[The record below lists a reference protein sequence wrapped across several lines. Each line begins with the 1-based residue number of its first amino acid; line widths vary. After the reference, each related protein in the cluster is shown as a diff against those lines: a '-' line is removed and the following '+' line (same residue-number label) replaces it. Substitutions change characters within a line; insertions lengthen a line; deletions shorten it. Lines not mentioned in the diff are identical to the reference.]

1 MKNLFK
7 LYSEEE
13 FEIRNENLVE
23 NINEKDEPIS
33 DVNNIES
40 NLDEALLFF

>member
-7 LYSEEE
+7 FYSEEE
-13 FEIRNENLVE
+13 SEVRNENLVE
-23 NINEKDEPIS
+23 NICESDEPIS
-33 DVNNIES
+33 DNNNIES

>member
-13 FEIRNENLVE
+13 LEVRNENLEE
-23 NINEKDEPIS
+23 NIEAKDELVS
-33 DVNNIES
+33 DVNVLDS

>member
-7 LYSEEE
+7 FYSEEE
-13 FEIRNENLVE
+13 AEVRNENLVE
-23 NINEKDEPIS
+23 NIAESDEPIS